1 MKVMWKA
8 VCAAA
13 LLIAATT
20 IEIGCGNTYRPVA
33 TPLPVTTGNPSGAE
47 TEVVLNQNPNGGSS
61 VLTTIDVS
69 GDTNAGNKLLNN
81 VVGSAV
87 EGSVLGSLGTPVN
100 VTATPLAFDFSR
112 TSVFTAN
119 TSTDSVTQATLST
132 TTAGF
137 AAGTTTIS
145 LEPGSAPVGMSFQYF
160 GATYTQDYVV
170 NSGTTTATC
179 PGTGSITAI
188 AQPSAAVLATICLGT
203 ATTPANP
210 LSAWI
215 YKDQSKVFVLDS
227 KGNVYVVSASKYK
240 VTNTIPVGGTPIK
253 VAQSATGQYI
263 YVLNTNGSITIIDG
277 QAEAVVG
284 TPVSTAISTASL
296 TTAALPIDIAQDP
309 NYTDTIAN
317 SQYNHIWVLL
327 ADGTVNVY
335 DGTTPGQLTWITS
348 LSTITPAQLTAGV
361 YPTNL
366 ALMRDGTGAYVGLG
380 NTSQIVGIN
389 TSQLATGGAI
399 TMNAATAITLDV
411 LAGGI
416 SRRNVTQT
424 LTDTAG
430 NPHTV
435 TVETTVPTVNSIA
448 VSRGGNSADLS
459 KVYAA
464 TTTSTTYYCYDSNV
478 NPTDCANAD
487 PWDGTSSFIVS
498 GCTDLAGQNAMSC
511 PNLYNGAA
519 VVTAA
524 NNGTTPIN
532 TFVTTILSPWVGTY
546 AGPVVSY
553 CNAGNPAAGQYDGQ
567 KNCPAMVPVLV
578 LGRS

>member
-8 VCAAA
+8 TCVAA
-13 LLIAATT
+13 LLIAATS

-33 TPLPVTTGNPSGAE
+33 IPLPVTTGNPSGAE
-47 TEVVLNQNPNGGSS
+47 TEVVLNRNPNGGSS

-81 VVGSAV
+81 VVGSVV

-100 VTATPLAFDFSR
+100 VPASPLAFDFNR

-119 TSTDSVTQATLST
+119 TSTDTVTQVALST

-137 AAGTTTIS
+137 AATTTTIS

-188 AQPSAAVLATICLGT
+188 AQPSAAVLATICVGT

-210 LSAWI
+210 VSAWI

-227 KGNVYVVSASKYK
+227 KGNVYVVSASQYK
-240 VTNTIPVGGTPIK
+240 VTNTIALGGTPIK
-253 VAQSATGQYI
+253 AAQSSTGQYI
-263 YVLNTNGSITIIDG
+263 YVLNTNGTIAIIDG
-277 QAEAVVG
+277 QAESVVG
-284 TPVSTAISTASL
+284 TVSTAISTASL
-296 TTAALPIDIAQDP
+296 TTSALPIDIAQDP
-309 NYTDTIAN
+309 NFTDTIAN

-327 ADGTVNVY
+327 ADGTVSVY
-335 DGTTPGQLTWITS
+335 DGSTPGTLTLVTS

-366 ALMRDGTGAYVGLG
+366 ALLRDGTGAYVGLG
-380 NTSQIVGIN
+380 NTSQIVAID
-389 TSQLATGGAI
+389 TSKLATGGAI
-399 TMNAATAITLDV
+399 SNGATTAVSLDV

-416 SRRNVTQT
+416 SRRNVT
-424 LTDTAG
+424 LTIVDTAG
-430 NPHTV
+430 NPHVV
-435 TVETTVPTVNSIA
+435 TVEQTVPTVNSIA
-448 VSRGGNSADLS
+448 VSRGGDSADLS

-464 TTTSTTYYCYDSNV
+464 TTTSTTYFYYDANV
-478 NPTDCANAD
+478 NLINTAV
-487 PWDGTSSFIVS
+487 F
-498 GCTDLAGQNAMSC
+498 
-511 PNLYNGAA
+511 PNLYNGTA

-524 NNGTTPIN
+524 GNGTTPIN

-553 CNAGNPAAGQYDGQ
+553 CNAGNPETGDYDGQ